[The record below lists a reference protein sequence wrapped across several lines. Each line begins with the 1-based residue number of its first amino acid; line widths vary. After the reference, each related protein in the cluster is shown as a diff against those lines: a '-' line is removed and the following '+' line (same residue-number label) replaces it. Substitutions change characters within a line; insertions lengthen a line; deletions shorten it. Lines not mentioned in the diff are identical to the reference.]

1 MAKEKKQV
9 NLKNDLIIR
18 TIIFIF
24 VILILCSTF
33 FFKDKVENLVNFA
46 LNKDAPSTVIEED
59 GMIFHFVDVGQAD
72 STIIEFPTGEV
83 MVVDCGHYTSSSS
96 EKFQNYLENIS
107 LTYENGEKVIDYLV
121 LTHPDADH
129 IGGATYVL
137 QNYLV
142 KNCYLP
148 QIYYSEDGTSP
159 VEGGVVCND
168 ETYKEVLSLLEI
180 EQEEFGCNKIYT
192 NEFLKIKSKTYSSNE
207 AKQNDEMWLVEFFT
221 PLTGEIYVDKGTNS
235 AITNDY
241 SPIMIISY
249 MGKKVMLTGD
259 VGKDVEED
267 FISAIN
273 SSNYNLPL
281 SYFDVD
287 VLKVAH
293 HGSKYSTTEEFLN
306 VIMPEIAVISVGK
319 NSYGH
324 PTQETLQR
332 LEESGINKNNI
343 YRTDKNAN
351 IAIGISISGI
361 LSLQADY
368 VQYTAYEFKLW
379 QIILIATSISAIII
393 YSPYII
399 KVVKI
404 HKKAKKTKI

>member
-221 PLTGEIYVDKGTNS
+221 PLTGEIYVDKGTNY

-281 SYFDVD
+281 SYFDID

-351 IAIGISISGI
+351 IAIGISTSGI

-368 VQYTAYEFKLW
+368 VQYTVYEFKLW

>member
-221 PLTGEIYVDKGTNS
+221 PLTGEIYVDKGTNY

-351 IAIGISISGI
+351 IAIGISTSGI

-368 VQYTAYEFKLW
+368 VQYTVYEFKLW

-393 YSPYII
+393 YSPYIV